1 MSTPKD
7 KAPTPVEQA
16 PAPVVSDKE
25 ITRKATI
32 QSDAAMA
39 MHKDDF
45 AAGER
50 ARGSVNGAVDGQ
62 DIYESELTKMRAERD
77 ELVGFLRRMAVALDE
92 MDATSLEATV
102 DDDPYD
108 AVQFHLTVPEE
119 EEQNVRELL
128 DLLSKYKT
136 E

>member
-50 ARGSVNGAVDGQ
+50 ARGYVNGAVDVK
-62 DIYESELTKMRAERD
+62 DVYESELTKMIAERD
-77 ELVGFLRRMAVALDE
+77 ELVEKAKEAEEYLVMALGS
-92 MDATSLEATV
+92 DAFVRTP
-102 DDDPYD
+102 DPIQRWIMK
-108 AVQFHLTVPEE
+108 A
-119 EEQNVRELL
+119 RA
-128 DLLSKYKT
+128 LLSKYKT

>member
-50 ARGSVNGAVDGQ
+50 ARGYVNGAVDVK
-62 DIYESELTKMRAERD
+62 DVYESELTKMRAERD
-77 ELVGFLRRMAVALDE
+77 ELVGRLEIL
-92 MDATSLEATV
+92 TSASENIEPQIIRGGL
-102 DDDPYD
+102 
-108 AVQFHLTVPEE
+108 EE
-119 EEQNVRELL
+119 EDAFIVARQQSRR
-128 DLLSKYKT
+128 LLSKYKT